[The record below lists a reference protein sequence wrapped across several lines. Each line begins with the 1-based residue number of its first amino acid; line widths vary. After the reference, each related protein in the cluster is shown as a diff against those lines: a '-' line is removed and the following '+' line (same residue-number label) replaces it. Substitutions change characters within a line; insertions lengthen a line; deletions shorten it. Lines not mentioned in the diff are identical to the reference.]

1 MSAILLPSVPSG
13 LLISRRSH
21 TWMETSVI
29 GHRQRVLSWVL
40 AALAL
45 TASAG
50 IASDGASQ
58 EVDWPAWQGLHGKGT
73 ESSSTPSC
81 QSESSGAED
90 PAKEQR
96 KQYIKDVLSKSKVA
110 GKQLQLAGS
119 GFFVSEDG
127 SLVTARALVSEC
139 ALISVSP
146 TFGDFELATLVA
158 SDEATGLA
166 LLRTAMVP
174 PPGIAP
180 LIGSEGAYKRNPV
193 YLLGYPVLGPI
204 TTAPALTSVQVVN
217 SQQTFSSVSMM
228 LINGDFRSGYNGAPV
243 LDSSGSVIGVVIPGK
258 NQSYAAADAPLDNVG
273 LAVPTETLLTFLEEH
288 AIEPQV
294 GLQLPSKPR
303 ARLLIDSR
311 PFAAQIGCWR

>member
-1 MSAILLPSVPSG
+1 M
-13 LLISRRSH
+13 
-21 TWMETSVI
+21 
-29 GHRQRVLSWVL
+29 LSWVL
-40 AALAL
+40 ATLAVA
-45 TASAG
+45 ASAG
-50 IASDGASQ
+50 ITSNGESN
-58 EVDWPAWQGLHGKGT
+58 EVEQVAWQSLRGKGG
-73 ESSSTPSC
+73 ELSSTPSC
-81 QSESSGAED
+81 QSESGEAQD

-119 GFFVSEDG
+119 GFFVSDDG
-127 SLVTARALVSEC
+127 SLITARALVSDC

-146 TFGDFELATLVA
+146 TFGELDLATVVG

-166 LLRTAMVP
+166 LLRTDVV

-193 YLLGYPVLGPI
+193 YLLGYPALGPI
-204 TTAPALTSVQVVN
+204 TTAPALTPVRVFN
-217 SQQTFSSVSMM
+217 SQQTVSSVSMM

-243 LDSSGSVIGVVIPGK
+243 LDSGGSVIGVVIPGK

-273 LAVPTETLLTFLEEH
+273 LAVPTEALLAFLAKH
-288 AIEPQV
+288 AIEPRV
-294 GLQLPSKPR
+294 GLQLPPKPSD
-303 ARLLIDSR
+303 RLLIDSR